1 MSRRRETCEE
11 EEEKMKRLK
20 IMAHLSLLPSAIT
33 FADDMSPKKLPT
45 PYQCWKIVVL
55 SSKFFEIVHYFLL
68 ISPYSFKP
76 IKYVGEF

>member
-1 MSRRRETCEE
+1 
-11 EEEKMKRLK
+11 MKRLK

-45 PYQCWKIVVL
+45 SYLCWKIVVL

-68 ISPYSFKP
+68 ISPMFFQTNK
-76 IKYVGEF
+76 VC

>member
-20 IMAHLSLLPSAIT
+20 IMAHLSLLLSAIT

-45 PYQCWKIVVL
+45 PYLYWKIVVL
-55 SSKFFEIVHYFLL
+55 SSKFFEIRKLR
-68 ISPYSFKP
+68 K
-76 IKYVGEF
+76 